1 MDNPERVILD
11 ISSDEEV
18 GIVKTKDA
26 DGGKGCDDYAWITEL
41 LGEGGDGCSK
51 DDSDDVVIVRE
62 VIMNSKQNIKS
73 LTNANDDDDDCVVL
87 EEDPD
92 KPVQV
97 QNDKDDDS
105 DDLLV
110 VSEKGQVLSF
120 ALNISNIAIFGVTS
134 VE

>member
-1 MDNPERVILD
+1 MMDDPERVILD

-18 GIVKTKDA
+18 GCVKSRGGDGG
-26 DGGKGCDDYAWITEL
+26 GGKGSDDYDWITEL
-41 LGEGGDGCSK
+41 LGEGGDGRSK
-51 DDSDDVVIVRE
+51 DDSDDVVVVGE
-62 VIMNSKQNIKS
+62 VIMNPKQNLKA

-92 KPVQV
+92 KPVEV
-97 QNDKDDDS
+97 ENDRGDDS

-120 ALNISNIAIFGVTS
+120 TR
-134 VE
+134 